1 MTLNDATQM
10 LRIIRPHIVAGGIL
24 AFTLGVLLAA
34 ANGGTFDLGKTALFY
49 AVVFLGDLSTHYS
62 NDYFDTEAD
71 KHIKRK
77 KYFSGSYI
85 LVDNPQF
92 RPLARL
98 IAIIFLTLS
107 CGFALVMV
115 FFQVAPVELLFITVV
130 ANLLGWLYSAPPV
143 RLISRGLGETAIALA
158 AGFAIPA
165 VGYLSVRGQLDLLF
179 AFFSFPFMLC
189 GLILSLS
196 LEAPDIE
203 VDQKTGKRNFA
214 VRKGERAVSGTILA
228 AALMATLLF
237 LVYIWQFGN
246 TLMNL
251 GIVAVFSAI
260 PLAAALAQFAW
271 LNQKKH
277 RNRLYAAN
285 VIALFFFN
293 AAMIAYLATVVANT

>member
-1 MTLNDATQM
+1 
-10 LRIIRPHIVAGGIL
+10 
-24 AFTLGVLLAA
+24 
-34 ANGGTFDLGKTALFY
+34 
-49 AVVFLGDLSTHYS
+49 
-62 NDYFDTEAD
+62 
-71 KHIKRK
+71 
-77 KYFSGSYI
+77 
-85 LVDNPQF
+85 
-92 RPLARL
+92 
-98 IAIIFLTLS
+98 
-107 CGFALVMV
+107 MV

-293 AAMIAYLATVVANT
+293 AAMITYLATVVANT